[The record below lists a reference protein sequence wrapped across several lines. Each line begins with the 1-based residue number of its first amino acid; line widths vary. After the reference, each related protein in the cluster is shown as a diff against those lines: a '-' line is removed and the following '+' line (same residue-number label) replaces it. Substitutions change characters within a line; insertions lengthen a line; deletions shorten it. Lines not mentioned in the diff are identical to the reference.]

1 MKNDLEIQVILFPED
16 AVLRG
21 VIMRNGS
28 RPRRIGLR
36 RDAPR
41 AHQLSCLRTILRQNV
56 KFSFIACCAVLHN
69 ADREECSQA
78 KWYKIK
84 IFCLC
89 LLLPAL
95 FLKVEELS
103 NCAKCCQQN

>member
-28 RPRRIGLR
+28 RPRRIELR
-36 RDAPR
+36 GDAPR

-69 ADREECSQA
+69 ADREESVRRQDGTKLRYFA
-78 KWYKIK
+78 FVYYYQLY
-84 IFCLC
+84 F
-89 LLLPAL
+89 
-95 FLKVEELS
+95 
-103 NCAKCCQQN
+103 